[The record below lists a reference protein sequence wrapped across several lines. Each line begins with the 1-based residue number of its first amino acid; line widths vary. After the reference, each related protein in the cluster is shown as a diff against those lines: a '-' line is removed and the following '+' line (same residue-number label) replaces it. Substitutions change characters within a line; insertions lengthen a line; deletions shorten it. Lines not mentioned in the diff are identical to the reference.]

1 MLDKKEVIGTS
12 HAKIIVIGEHSVVY
26 GQPAIALPLSAV
38 GITVKVA
45 SGKEDGPVI
54 KSSYYTG
61 KVRDLPQRML
71 GTKQLLE
78 ELLRGVPENQKQI
91 EISIQSTIPAERGM
105 GSSAAVAI
113 AIVRAIF
120 RFYGWHLSE
129 QQLLNLANISEIETH
144 NNPSGLDAATAAS
157 SSPVWMIR
165 DKEIKSI
172 PINNS
177 GYLLICD
184 SGILGQTKEAIQIV
198 RNKLD
203 QDHETA
209 TALLYDL
216 GMLTKKVKQY
226 LSQNQLEKL
235 GNAFKSAQTDL
246 KSLGVS
252 LPQIDKLIEI
262 SYKNGSLGSK
272 ITGGGRG
279 GCFFCLLPTRKKAEK
294 LAKIMKTHGVTQTW
308 IEPLSARK
316 E

>member
-45 SGKEDGPVI
+45 SGKEDGPII

-61 KVRDLPQRML
+61 KVCDLPQKML

-78 ELLRGVPENQKQI
+78 ELLRGVPESQKQI

-113 AIVRAIF
+113 AIVRAVF
-120 RFYGWHLSE
+120 RFYGWRLSE

-165 DKEIKSI
+165 DKEIESI
-172 PINNS
+172 PINS
-177 GYLLICD
+177 TGYLLICD

-203 QDHETA
+203 QSPENA
-209 TALLYDL
+209 TALLYEL
-216 GMLTKKVKQY
+216 GLLTKKVKQY

-252 LPQIDKLIEI
+252 LPKIDKLIEI

-279 GCFFCLLPTRKKAEK
+279 GCFFCLLPTREKAEN
-294 LAKIMKTHGVTQTW
+294 LAKIMKAHGVTQTW